1 MQCWLLGSNHE
12 GWAMLTV
19 PGSLVLGGWDVSNLT
34 VKPGGVVPGDPLDD
48 RPLELRLGAPRSMQG
63 NEFGLE
69 RAVQCFGHRVVVGVP
84 DAADRRS
91 DASLG
96 EPLAVAEAGVLGPG
110 VAVVHE
116 RAGSGVTAP
125 DRHLQGVEHDVGP

>member
-1 MQCWLLGSNHE
+1 MQCWLLGSRRH
-12 GWAMLTV
+12 GRAVLTV
-19 PGSLVLGGWDVSNLT
+19 PGCFVLGRWDVAYLT

-48 RPLELRLGAPRSMQG
+48 RPLELCPGAPRSMQG

-69 RAVQCFGHRVVVGVP
+69 RAVQCLGHRVVEGVP

-91 DASLG
+91 DARLG
-96 EPLAVAEAGVLGPG
+96 EPVAVAEARVLAAG

-116 RAGSGVTAP
+116 
-125 DRHLQGVEHDVGP
+125 